1 MGIKSRQLLTNFQNI
16 EKKLPEQDD
25 QEDGDEGGDD
35 GYYMDAQ
42 EEGVEVVEYE
52 ENQEAVCHTCLL

>member
-1 MGIKSRQLLTNFQNI
+1 M

>member
-1 MGIKSRQLLTNFQNI
+1 M

-25 QEDGDEGGDD
+25 REDGDEGGDD